1 VTDAP
6 GLAPGGFWRRYAA
19 WSLDWLLLGAL
30 LLPFLL
36 PLLARAW
43 QQAAALVQALQ
54 DFVYERVAGAG
65 GVLPS
70 PVAMSQQLL
79 ADPALAATVER
90 GSAAIGSTI
99 TLLAL
104 LLFGVSAIYFVGFEA
119 SPWQATPGKRA
130 ARLRVRAADGGEAGF
145 ARALLR
151 HFAGAISWLLLNLG
165 HAIAGWRRDRRAL
178 HDLVAGTQVLADGP
192 MPRWARLWLLAQA
205 ALLAAAFLGTIGW
218 FALQL
223 WRIAS
228 AA

>member
-36 PLLARAW
+36 PLLASAW
-43 QQAAALVQALQ
+43 QQAEALVQVLQ
-54 DFVYERVAGAG
+54 DFVYERVVGAG
-65 GVLPS
+65 GVPS

-79 ADPALAATVER
+79 ADPALAATVES
-90 GSAAIGSTI
+90 GSAAIASSLTV
-99 TLLAL
+99 LAL
-104 LLFGVSAIYFVGFEA
+104 FLLGVSAIYFVGFEA

-130 ARLRVRAADGGEAGF
+130 ARLRVRATDGGEAGF

-178 HDLVAGTQVLADGP
+178 HDLIAGTQVLAQGA
-192 MPRWARLWLLAQA
+192 MPRWARWWLIAQA

-218 FALQL
+218 FAWQL